1 MSILRLRHPLPTL
14 LILIPLLLEG
24 CGPPHNELT
33 PVVEELSRRQ
43 AAQQEAVVRQS
54 QELSKASQ
62 QLVESDAQA
71 RRDLAKLQAEVQSQ
85 IESERQAVDQ
95 ERDSLEGERREIA
108 RQRHR
113 DPLVAAAVIQ
123 AATLLVAVLPI
134 VLILLLLRAAR
145 NEPAEVPLAELLVL
159 DLAAE
164 QPLLLP
170 GPVAPPSVTALPN
183 PDRSPGQ

>member
-1 MSILRLRHPLPTL
+1 MSNLRLRHLLPKL
-14 LILIPLLLEG
+14 LLMILLLLEG
-24 CGPPHNELT
+24 CGPPRNELT
-33 PVVEELSRRQ
+33 PVVEEMTRRQ

-54 QELSKASQ
+54 QDLSKASQ

-71 RRDLAKLQAEVQSQ
+71 RRDLAKWQAEVQSQ

-113 DPLVAAAVIQ
+113 DPLIAAALIQ

-134 VLILLLLRAAR
+134 VLILFLLRAAQ
-145 NEPAEVPLAELLVL
+145 NEPADVPLAELLMHEL
-159 DLAAE
+159 SAE

-170 GPVAPPSVTALPN
+170 GPIAPPAVKTLPS
-183 PDRSPGQ
+183 PDQTPGQ

>member
-1 MSILRLRHPLPTL
+1 MSNPRLRRPLL
-14 LILIPLLLEG
+14 GLLIPLLLGG

-33 PVVEELSRRQ
+33 PVVEEMTRRQ

-54 QELSKASQ
+54 QDLSKASQ

-71 RRDLAKLQAEVQSQ
+71 RRELAKWQAEVQSQ

-113 DPLVAAAVIQ
+113 DPLIAAALIQ
-123 AATLLVAVLPI
+123 AATLLVAIMPLVL
-134 VLILLLLRAAR
+134 VLFLLRAAR
-145 NEPAEVPLAELLVL
+145 NEPADIPLAELLVHEL
-159 DLAAE
+159 SAE

-170 GPVAPPSVTALPN
+170 GPVAPPSVTALPS
-183 PDRSPGQ
+183 PDRPPGQ